1 MRNGGS
7 ALKLTEDTL
16 NKLKDFIACGNG
28 EKPFYFSG
36 PQLVKLFESVGF
48 KDMYDMSNGGF
59 VGNDLRKSNMSRKDY
74 VINRLKRINSS
85 KKLKEFIELFIN
97 AVLIDLDSD
106 TIEDTEE
113 KVFVANLNKIIKS
126 NGYSIEKIDYRY
138 SVMGNGTYD
147 EQIKLETHF
156 EDIQNQIIEEI
167 KRAKYTIWV
176 AVAWFT
182 DQKLFEE
189 LVKKKKEGLNI
200 QVIVIDDDVNRKY
213 GFPFENHFETYR
225 LPKQGMFKNIM
236 HNKFCIIDLKTVI
249 SGSYNW
255 TKKAQ
260 YNDESI
266 DIKHSREATDP
277 YATKFIELKKSSSKS

>member
-1 MRNGGS
+1 MN
-7 ALKLTEDTL
+7 LTEYTL
-16 NKLKDFIACGNG
+16 NKLKDFIACGKG
-28 EKPFYFSG
+28 EESFYFSG

-48 KDMYDMSNGGF
+48 EDMYVMSKGF
-59 VGNDLRKSNMSRKDY
+59 VGNDLRKSNMGLSRKEY
-74 VINRLKRINSS
+74 VIDRLKRINSS

-97 AVLIDLDSD
+97 AVLIDLDQY
-106 TIEDTEE
+106 TIGDTEE

-126 NGYSIEKIDYRY
+126 NRYSIEKIEDRY
-138 SVMGNGTYD
+138 CVMGNDTYD
-147 EQIKLETHF
+147 EPVKLETHF

-189 LVKKKKEGLNI
+189 LVQKKKEGLNV
-200 QVIVIDDDVNRKY
+200 QVIVIDDDINRKY
-213 GFPFENHFETYR
+213 GFRFEDHFETYR
-225 LPKQGMFKNIM
+225 LPEHGMFKNIM
-236 HNKFCIIDLKTVI
+236 HNKFCIIDLNTVI

-266 DIKHSREATDP
+266 DIKHSREATEP